1 MVKPVGE
8 WKVEV
13 LRTVGSSGHF
23 SPLFSALKVIE
34 PAGTLV
40 ELMIDQ
46 HHVTLSLQMHKG
58 SVTGLDVELD
68 WPGVTDASDEALIV
82 LRPEVDD
89 DVEGK
94 AQGINREVQ
103 FHDEA
108 FDRQV
113 YIDAT
118 ASDREVRRV
127 LSDIRVPVLELIT
140 GGARLKL
147 TPRALHAHWA
157 LDRPDEVLTAERLT
171 LELTR
176 LLQAVQAG
184 PPSAADAIE
193 RRGTNL
199 PVWWGLALAPAAML
213 AYAAVDTWPGANV
226 VEGTGAALGALGA
239 LFLRRSVARKVSG
252 DSGSYRRLSVTLW
265 LAALVFALC
274 GLSVATIA
282 NGALDRAPAVVFEG
296 VVIRQHVGSKGSHS
310 HTVQWRDGSES
321 TFGGLMPTNLRV
333 SQRRHPGAFGDE
345 WTEAP
350 VYR

>member
-13 LRTVGSSGHF
+13 LRTSGSSRHL
-23 SPLFSALKVIE
+23 SPLLTALRVVE
-34 PAGTLV
+34 QAGTLV

-46 HHVTLSLQMHKG
+46 RHVTLSLRMHKG
-58 SVTGLDVELD
+58 SVTGLDVEID
-68 WPGVTDASDEALIV
+68 WPGSTDTSDEPLIV
-82 LRPEVDD
+82 LRSESAD

-103 FHDEA
+103 LNDEA

-140 GGARLKL
+140 GGAKLKL
-147 TPRALHAHWA
+147 TPKALHAHWA
-157 LDRPDEVLTAERLT
+157 IDTEEQLLTAERLT

-176 LLQAVQAG
+176 LLATVQAG

-193 RRGTNL
+193 PRGTNL

-213 AYAAVDTWPGANV
+213 AYAAVDTWPGASV
-226 VEGTGAALGALGA
+226 VEGTGAAVGALGA
-239 LFLRRSVARKVSG
+239 LFLRRSIARKVSG

-296 VVIRQHVGSKGSHS
+296 VVVRQHVGSKGSHS

-321 TFGGLMPTNLRV
+321 TFGGLMSTNTRV
-333 SQRRHPGAFGDE
+333 SQRRHPGALGDE
-345 WTEAP
+345 WAESP
-350 VYR
+350 IYR

>member
-23 SPLFSALKVIE
+23 APLLSALKVVE
-34 PAGTLV
+34 QAGTVV

-46 HHVTLSLQMHKG
+46 RHVTLSLRMHKG
-58 SVTGLDVELD
+58 SVTGLDVDLD
-68 WPGVTDASDEALIV
+68 WPGATDSSDEPLIV
-82 LRPEVDD
+82 LRSERAD

-94 AQGINREVQ
+94 EQGINREVQ
-103 FHDEA
+103 INDEA

-127 LSDIRVPVLELIT
+127 LSDIRVPVLELVT
-140 GGARLKL
+140 GGAKLKL
-147 TPRALHAHWA
+147 TPKALHAHWSIDSA
-157 LDRPDEVLTAERLT
+157 EQLLAAERLT

-176 LLQAVQAG
+176 LLQTVQAG

-193 RRGTNL
+193 PRGTNL

-213 AYAAVDTWPGANV
+213 AWAAVDTWSGANV
-226 VEGTGAALGALGA
+226 VEGTGAGLGALGA
-239 LFLRRSVARKVSG
+239 LFLRRSIARKVSG

-282 NGALDRAPAVVFEG
+282 NGALDTAPAVVFEG
-296 VVIRQHVGSKGSHS
+296 VVIRQHVGSKGARSHI
-310 HTVQWRDGSES
+310 VQWRDGSES
-321 TFGGLMPTNLRV
+321 TFSGASVNGNRV
-333 SQRRHPGAFGDE
+333 SQRRHPGALGDE
-345 WTEAP
+345 WAEAP
-350 VYR
+350 IYR